1 MKNPRIQAFKVILQR
16 RERIDGTLRDTL
28 AQQQK
33 VLQEFVRQTEEKK
46 SVLDEHTTERENYD
60 GRIRQMQSEGS
71 VLDIGQF
78 NQYRDY
84 LGVVVERAK
93 QTEVDLKR
101 LQVVVQRHEGEVGLT
116 RGEII
121 KNERQIEL
129 YRGEIQKINASIE
142 QASELS
148 QEEEIEESFA
158 ARCVRK
164 RREIEAGQA
173 K

>member
-60 GRIRQMQSEGS
+60 GRIAKCKAKARYWISVSLISTAIIWGWWSSEPKQNGS
-71 VLDIGQF
+71 
-78 NQYRDY
+78 R
-84 LGVVVERAK
+84 
-93 QTEVDLKR
+93 LKR

-116 RGEII
+116 RGGSSKTNGKSSYTAAEIP
-121 KNERQIEL
+121 KNKCID
-129 YRGEIQKINASIE
+129 
-142 QASELS
+142 
-148 QEEEIEESFA
+148 
-158 ARCVRK
+158 
-164 RREIEAGQA
+164 
-173 K
+173 